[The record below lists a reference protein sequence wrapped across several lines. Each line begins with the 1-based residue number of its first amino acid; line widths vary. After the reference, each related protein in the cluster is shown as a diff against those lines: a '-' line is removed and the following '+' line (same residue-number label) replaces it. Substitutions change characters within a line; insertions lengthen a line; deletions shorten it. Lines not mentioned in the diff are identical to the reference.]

1 MGSVIFIQNN
11 TCDVMRCTY
20 KEYHNYMKKVIVIGC
35 PGAGKSTF
43 SRKLA
48 AKTSLPI
55 HYLDMIWHR
64 QDKSNIGREALIIEL
79 NKIIKGDEWIIDGNY
94 LGTLPLRLQHCDTV
108 IFLDLPI
115 DVCLSGARERI
126 GKARED
132 MPWQETEM
140 DPEFYQYILDFPKTQ
155 LPVIN
160 DLLDSCRNRLNII
173 RFKSRADADAFI
185 ESL

>member
-1 MGSVIFIQNN
+1 
-11 TCDVMRCTY
+11 MR
-20 KEYHNYMKKVIVIGC
+20 KVIVIGS

-43 SRKLA
+43 SRTLA

-55 HYLDMIWHR
+55 HHLDMIWHR
-64 QDKSNIGREALIIEL
+64 QDKSNIGREALILEL
-79 NKIIKGDEWIIDGNY
+79 NKIMHGDEWIIDGNY

-108 IFLDLPI
+108 IFLDYPV
-115 DVCLSGARERI
+115 DVCIEGAMERL

-132 MPWQETEM
+132 MPWHETEM
-140 DPEFYQYILDFPKTQ
+140 DPAFYQCILDFPRTQ

-160 DLLDSCRNRLNII
+160 DLLASCSNRLNII